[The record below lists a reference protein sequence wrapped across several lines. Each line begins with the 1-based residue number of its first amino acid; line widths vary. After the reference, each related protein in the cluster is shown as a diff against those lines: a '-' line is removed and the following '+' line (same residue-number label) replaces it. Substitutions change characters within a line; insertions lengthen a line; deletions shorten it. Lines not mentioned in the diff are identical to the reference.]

1 MKNCNKGQSLIELL
15 IAMAIFVLVIS
26 AITFLILDSYI
37 AHRAGREVTLATFL
51 AEEGLEAARSIRD
64 NDWADLT
71 DGSHGIATSVDGW
84 VFQGTEEDISN
95 QLGEGIR
102 KVIVESLDA
111 DRKKVQ
117 SQITWEFTEA
127 RLQEV
132 ILVTYLTNW
141 QKEIF
146 TVSFS
151 SEAYSILED
160 GGNLTITVNLSEAS
174 KDIVSVDYNTVDG
187 TAIAP
192 DDYIAV
198 SDTLVFDPGDV
209 LKTFDVFI
217 VDDEKVEFD
226 EFFYLILS
234 NPQNAVLGDPS
245 QATATI
251 LDNDGAPSGC
261 WGTGGSC
268 DPLCRYADY
277 GPLTGWYDNPDPLCN
292 ATCSI
297 TGYFYLNPSGVCS
310 NDGSGSC
317 YKMENLLSA
326 STTYT
331 EGDPCEE
338 GCARTC
344 TPCEQLNRQ
353 QCRQQ
358 EGCDWDWWQRQCV
371 DDPGC
376 ISCDE
381 FPDPPSCGPGPNQPQ
396 YGCSW
401 ESTKWYWDLA
411 DSLEGYL
418 ASTTCQWYE

>member
-1 MKNCNKGQSLIELL
+1 MKGFTLIEL
-15 IAMAIFVLVIS
+15 II
-26 AITFLILDSYI
+26 YI
-37 AHRAGREVTLATFL
+37 A
-51 AEEGLEAARSIRD
+51 
-64 NDWADLT
+64 
-71 DGSHGIATSVDGW
+71 
-84 VFQGTEEDISN
+84 
-95 QLGEGIR
+95 
-102 KVIVESLDA
+102 
-111 DRKKVQ
+111 
-117 SQITWEFTEA
+117 
-127 RLQEV
+127 
-132 ILVTYLTNW
+132 
-141 QKEIF
+141 
-146 TVSFS
+146 
-151 SEAYSILED
+151 
-160 GGNLTITVNLSEAS
+160 
-174 KDIVSVDYNTVDG
+174 IVSVVLVLASSFTWDIIWGG
-187 TAIAP
+187 TKATC
-192 DDYIAV
+192 YREV
-198 SDTLVFDPGDV
+198 Q
-209 LKTFDVFI
+209 
-217 VDDEKVEFD
+217 
-226 EFFYLILS
+226 
-234 NPQNAVLGDPS
+234 QNARFAMEKIIRALRAGSDPS
-245 QATATI
+245 IFYVSEDILYQDGVALTSDQVKVTNFTI
-251 LDNDGAPSGC
+251 TSIANTYKINLEVGRINPWGRSEYEAVVGLNSTVCLLPGGAPPPSQDC